1 MKSHPTLNYSLLFIS
16 ALLFTRTALSES
28 NNPAGSVYSFS
39 AQSELVSK
47 SPVPASEWN
56 INNTVATEWLKIT
69 KHYSVLEGLSLEKDG
84 GMILSSSEKGAV
96 VHVSPDRK
104 IRIINNFP
112 GEYPGGTAIDRNGR
126 VYVALLKSDFQR
138 GRLVSMNKDG
148 TDVKEVI
155 PESKGFAP
163 NDLVFDK
170 QGGFYFS
177 DFKGTTTTPT
187 GGIYYVSPDL
197 TVITP
202 ILKNMAKANGI
213 ALSPDGKTLWA
224 TEYEANKLVR
234 IDLLSPV
241 KVAPLGTFVP
251 YYFSGPGPDSMR
263 VDSKGNVYVAM
274 MGQGRV
280 LVFAPNGVLIGQV
293 LLPGRNSGHNL
304 ISASLAVSP
313 DSDDLYIVAGDYE
326 GGNGAAVYHAG
337 SYSKGIALQ

>member
-1 MKSHPTLNYSLLFIS
+1 MKSPGTLKYSVIFIS
-16 ALLFTRTALSES
+16 ALLLSRPVFAES
-28 NNPAGSVYSFS
+28 GVSTGSAHSFS
-39 AQSELVSK
+39 AQSELISQ

-56 INNTVATEWLKIT
+56 IDNTVATEWLKIT
-69 KHYSVLEGLSLEKDG
+69 KNFSVLEGLSLEKDG
-84 GMILSSSEKGAV
+84 GMILSSSENGAI
-96 VHVSPDRK
+96 VHVSPDK
-104 IRIINNFP
+104 KMKVIHNFP

-138 GRLVSMNKDG
+138 GRLISMNKDG

-177 DFKGTTTTPT
+177 DFKGTSTAPT
-187 GGIYYVSPDL
+187 GGVYYVSPDL
-197 TVITP
+197 SRITP
-202 ILKNMAKANGI
+202 ILQNMAKANGI

-224 TEYEANKLVR
+224 TEYEANKLFR
-234 IDLLSPV
+234 IDLLSSV
-241 KVAPLGTFVP
+241 KVAPLGTFIP

-293 LLPGRNSGHNL
+293 LLPERSTGHNL
-304 ISASLAVSP
+304 ISASLAISP
-313 DSDDLYIVAGDYE
+313 DSEELYIVAGDNE
-326 GGNGAAVYHAG
+326 GGNGASVYHAR
-337 SYSKGIALQ
+337 SYGKGIPLQ